1 MGDSVVLLDEPQAV
15 DKFANVALLMDS
27 HWGTEG
33 CAYASDVEG
42 VPFQCE
48 LGVRSYFNT
57 SNAWAPPTVLLTAG
71 RAPFLLSARFDP
83 EQARVLAKALLQ
95 AADVVE
101 PLRVQW
107 LQITQAGGE
116 SCSSQ

>member
-27 HWGTEG
+27 HWGNEG
-33 CAYASDVEG
+33 KAYTSDVDGE
-42 VPFQCE
+42 PFQVE
-48 LGVRSYFNT
+48 FGVRSSFQACH
-57 SNAWAPPTVLLTAG
+57 AWSPPTVVLTAVHP
-71 RAPFLLSARFDP
+71 PFSLSARFDP

-107 LQITQAGGE
+107 LSIVQAGGE
-116 SCSSQ
+116 SCSSP